1 MRVRHTHTRRGDLPF
16 HWPDPPL
23 HVVLVEPEIPP
34 NTGNVARLCA
44 ATGCRLHL
52 IEPMGF
58 KITDARLKRAG
69 LDDWDSIHPEVHH
82 TFEFFRDAV
91 RPSRL
96 LLFSTAATV
105 SYLDAKFAPGD
116 ALVFGPETRGL
127 SDEMLH
133 RYRDSVYG
141 IPIRTEHVRSLNL
154 STATGIV
161 TYEALRQIHLGSPLR
176 RHAGAPGTSP
186 CEQGV

>member
-1 MRVRHTHTRRGDLPF
+1 MKHAHTRRSDLPF
-16 HWPDPPL
+16 RWPEPPF

-58 KITDARLKRAG
+58 RITDARLKRAG
-69 LDDWDSIHPEVHH
+69 LDYWDSIRPELHKG
-82 TFEFFRDAV
+82 FDAFLDAV
-91 RPSRL
+91 KPERL
-96 LLFSTAATV
+96 SFFSTSGRA
-105 SYLDAKFAPGD
+105 SFLDARYQPGD

-127 SDEMLH
+127 PDALLARHSD
-133 RYRDSVYG
+133 RVFG

-154 STATGIV
+154 STAVGIV
-161 TYEALRQIHLGSPLR
+161 VYEALRQAQFLGR
-176 RHAGAPGTSP
+176 
-186 CEQGV
+186 